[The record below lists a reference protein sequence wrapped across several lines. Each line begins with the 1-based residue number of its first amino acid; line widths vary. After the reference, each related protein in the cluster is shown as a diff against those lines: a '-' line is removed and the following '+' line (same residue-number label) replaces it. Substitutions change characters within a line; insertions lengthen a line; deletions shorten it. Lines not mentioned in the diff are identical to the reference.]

1 VHAALIALLK
11 GKTVKKINVLI
22 MVLALLALAVG
33 TAAAE
38 SYVEGYVGY
47 TFFVTS
53 PNPLELDINPYYR
66 GPTKTVLEY
75 PRTLG
80 GALVYGA
87 KLGTWFSKEGF
98 PKIDYPD
105 WTKYL
110 GFYLDFNYH
119 QFDSSDLKR
128 DTLGTRRMYVTPSFY
143 PHYQQFKFSVAGNAS
158 IATLAF
164 MFSFRYG
171 FLPTEKIPF
180 GKLQPYV
187 AVGPAIF
194 ITSLQPTYLIQPSS
208 FEIFPILNRQPVH
221 GSFKSVTTLGLE
233 AELGLRNMITRFLS
247 VDISVRYRLARPSL
261 SYDLEI
267 GGFTHQLRFAPQFN
281 LFSVQTGIAY
291 HF

>member
-1 VHAALIALLK
+1 M
-11 GKTVKKINVLI
+11 KKITVL
-22 MVLALLALAVG
+22 VLALALLSI
-33 TAAAE
+33 TAGAAPAE
-38 SYVEGYVGY
+38 TYVEGYVGY

-53 PNPLELDINPYYR
+53 PNPLELDINSHYR

-80 GALVYGA
+80 GAVLYGA
-87 KLGTWFSKEGF
+87 KLGTWFSKEGS

-105 WTKYL
+105 WMKYL

-128 DTLGTRRMYVTPSFY
+128 DTIGTRRMTVIPSFY
-143 PHYQQFKFSVAGNAS
+143 PHYQQYKFSVGGNAS

-171 FLPTEKIPF
+171 FLPTEKVPF

-194 ITSLQPTYLIQPSS
+194 ITSLKPNYLIQPSS
-208 FEIFPILNRQPVH
+208 FEIFPIVNRQLVQ
-221 GSFKSVTTLGLE
+221 GSFKSFATLGLE
-233 AELGLRNMITRFLS
+233 AELGLRNMITRFFS
-247 VDISVRYRLARPSL
+247 WEISVKYRLVRPSL
-261 SYDLEI
+261 SYDLGI
-267 GGFTHQLRFAPQFN
+267 FGFTDQLRFAPQFN
-281 LFSVQTGIAY
+281 MFSVQTGLAY